1 MFASSSSFQAKMKQI
16 SAVAAI
22 PGEMIGTMMLRS
34 VRIRPAPSIAAASK
48 SSTGMSARKDRIIQ
62 TAIGRFMAVYKIN
75 R

>member
-1 MFASSSSFQAKMKQI
+1 MKQI

-62 TAIGRFMAVYKIN
+62 TAIGRFMAVYKMS